1 VLFLGW
7 KNLSVFLIKTFHLLA
22 TLVALAAAGYL
33 IIAALLFFFQ
43 SNLIYYPES
52 TLVSTPGAARLPY
65 EEASLRTQD
74 GVRLH
79 GWYLPAQQH
88 RGVLLH
94 CHGNAGNISH
104 RLDVLEFFHRLGLSV
119 FIFDYRGYG
128 KSAGRPDE
136 SGTYRDAEAAW
147 DYLVTA
153 RGIAPGEVIVHGQS
167 LGGAVAAWLAH
178 RHTPGALILES
189 AFTSV
194 EDLAGELYPYLPVR
208 WLTRYHYPTIKF
220 VRDVKCPVLV
230 VHSRGDEIIAFSHGQ
245 RLFEAA
251 PEPKAFLEIWGSHNE
266 GFLRSAQLYQT
277 GLQTFISQHLAG
289 R

>member
-1 VLFLGW
+1 
-7 KNLSVFLIKTFHLLA
+7 LSVYLFKTFHLVA
-22 TLVALAAAGYL
+22 TLVALAAGCYL
-33 IIAALLFFFQ
+33 IIAIALFFFQ
-43 SNLIYYPES
+43 YRLIYYPE
-52 TLVSTPGAARLPY
+52 TILLTTPDAAHLPY
-65 EEASLRTQD
+65 EEVLLRTQD

-104 RLDVLEFFHRLGLSV
+104 RLDVLELFHRLGLSV
-119 FIFDYRGYG
+119 LIFDYRGYG

-147 DYLVTA
+147 NYLLTE
-153 RGIAPGEVIVHGQS
+153 RGIAPGAVIVHGQS

-189 AFTSV
+189 TFTSV
-194 EDLAGELYPYLPVR
+194 ENVAATLYPYLPVR
-208 WLTRYHYPTIKF
+208 WLTRYHYPTIDF

-251 PEPKAFLEIWGSHNE
+251 PEPKAFLEI
-266 GFLRSAQLYQT
+266 
-277 GLQTFISQHLAG
+277 
-289 R
+289 